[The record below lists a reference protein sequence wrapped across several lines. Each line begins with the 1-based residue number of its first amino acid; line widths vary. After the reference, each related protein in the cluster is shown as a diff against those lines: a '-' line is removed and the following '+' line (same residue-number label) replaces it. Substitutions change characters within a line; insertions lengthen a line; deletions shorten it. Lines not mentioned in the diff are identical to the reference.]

1 MHKSAKTREGR
12 LKMKFKR
19 QEDVRQSQGRQR
31 GFTLIELMIVVAI
44 IGILA
49 AIAIPQYQNYVAR
62 SQVAEAL
69 SFSGSAKTAVSEYR
83 MTQGA
88 FPDTNAKAGL
98 PAAADMKGTYVDTVT
113 ITTNGVITVVMKASG
128 VASAITSKSLAMPPT
143 ESNGNITWA
152 CDGGATEPIE
162 DAYLPSSC
170 K

>member
-1 MHKSAKTREGR
+1 MMIFSKQAKPER
-12 LKMKFKR
+12 KNN
-19 QEDVRQSQGRQR
+19 RQR

-83 MTQGA
+83 MTEGA
-88 FPDTNAKAGL
+88 FPTTNAMAGL
-98 PAAADMKGTYVDTVT
+98 PDAANMQGTYVNTVT

-128 VASAITSKSLAMPPT
+128 VASAITSKSLAMTPT

-152 CDGGATEPIE
+152 CDGGASDPIG
-162 DAYLPSSC
+162 DAYLPSQC

>member
-1 MHKSAKTREGR
+1 MMIFSKQAKPER
-12 LKMKFKR
+12 KNN
-19 QEDVRQSQGRQR
+19 RQR

-83 MTQGA
+83 MTEGA
-88 FPDTNAKAGL
+88 FPTTNALAGL
-98 PAAADMKGTYVDTVT
+98 PDAANMQGTYVNTVT
-113 ITTNGVITVVMKASG
+113 IGTAGVITVAMKASG
-128 VASAITSKSLAMPPT
+128 VASAIASKTLAMTPT

-152 CDGGATEPIE
+152 CDGGASDPIG
-162 DAYLPSSC
+162 DAYLPSQC

>member
-1 MHKSAKTREGR
+1 MMIFSKQAKPER
-12 LKMKFKR
+12 KNN
-19 QEDVRQSQGRQR
+19 RQR

-83 MTQGA
+83 MTEGA
-88 FPDTNAKAGL
+88 FPTTNAMAGL
-98 PAAADMKGTYVDTVT
+98 PDAANMQGTYVNTVT
-113 ITTNGVITVVMKASG
+113 IGTAGVITVAMKASG
-128 VASAITSKSLAMPPT
+128 VASAIASKTLAMTPT

-152 CDGGATEPIE
+152 CDGGASDPIG
-162 DAYLPSSC
+162 DAYLPSQC

>member
-1 MHKSAKTREGR
+1 M
-12 LKMKFKR
+12 KMNR

-88 FPDTNAKAGL
+88 FPTDNGMAGL
-98 PAAADMKGTYVDTVT
+98 PAAADMKGTFVNTVT
-113 ITTNGVITVVMKASG
+113 IGANGVITVAMKATG
-128 VASAITSKSLAMPPT
+128 VASAIASKTLTLTPT
-143 ESNGNITWA
+143 DSNGNITWA
-152 CDGGATEPIE
+152 CDAPATGGIG
-162 DAYLPSSC
+162 DAYLPSQC

>member
-1 MHKSAKTREGR
+1 MMIFSKQAKPER
-12 LKMKFKR
+12 KNN
-19 QEDVRQSQGRQR
+19 RQR

-83 MTQGA
+83 MTEGA
-88 FPDTNAKAGL
+88 FPSTNAMAGL
-98 PAAADMKGTYVDTVT
+98 PAAANMKGTYVNTVT
-113 ITTNGVITVVMKASG
+113 ISAGGVITVAMQASG
-128 VASAITSKSLAMPPT
+128 VASAIASKTLAMTPT
-143 ESNGNITWA
+143 ESSGNITWA
-152 CDGGATEPIE
+152 CDGGTTDPIE
-162 DAYLPSSC
+162 DAYLPSQC

>member
-1 MHKSAKTREGR
+1 
-12 LKMKFKR
+12 MKFNR
-19 QEDVRQSQGRQR
+19 QNDVLQSQGRQR

-88 FPDTNAKAGL
+88 FPTTNAMAGI
-98 PAAADMKGTYVDTVT
+98 PASANMVGTYVNSVAIGAD
-113 ITTNGVITVVMKASG
+113 GVITVTMKATG
-128 VASAITSKSLAMPPT
+128 VASSIASKTLTLTPT
-143 ESNGNITWA
+143 DSNGNITWV
-152 CDGGATEPIE
+152 CDAPATGGIE
-162 DAYLPSSC
+162 DAYLPSQC

>member
-1 MHKSAKTREGR
+1 MMIFSKQVKPEQ
-12 LKMKFKR
+12 KN
-19 QEDVRQSQGRQR
+19 GRQQ

-69 SFSGSAKTAVSEYR
+69 SFSGSAKTSVSEYR
-83 MTQGA
+83 MTQGD
-88 FPDTNAKAGL
+88 FPATNAEAGL
-98 PAAADMKGTYVDTVT
+98 PDADNMEGTYVASVAISAGGIITVT
-113 ITTNGVITVVMKASG
+113 MKDSG
-128 VASAITSKSLAMPPT
+128 VASAIEEGELKLTPT

-152 CDGGATEPIE
+152 CDGGDTTPIE

>member
-1 MHKSAKTREGR
+1 MMIFSKQVKPEQ
-12 LKMKFKR
+12 KN
-19 QEDVRQSQGRQR
+19 GRQQ

-98 PAAADMKGTYVDTVT
+98 PAAADMKGTYVNTVT
-113 ITTNGVITVVMKASG
+113 ITTNGIITVVMKASG
-128 VASAITSKSLAMPPT
+128 VASAIASKSLAMTPT

-152 CDGGATEPIE
+152 CDGGATDPID

>member
-1 MHKSAKTREGR
+1 
-12 LKMKFKR
+12 MKFKR

-83 MTQGA
+83 MTQGS
-88 FPDTNAKAGL
+88 FPTTNAMAGI
-98 PAAADMKGTYVDTVT
+98 PAAADMTGTYVNTVT
-113 ITTNGVITVVMKASG
+113 VGTAGVITVAMKASG
-128 VASAITSKSLAMPPT
+128 VASAIVSKTLKLTPT
-143 ESNGNITWA
+143 ESSGNITWA
-152 CDGGATEPIE
+152 CDGGATDPIE

>member
-1 MHKSAKTREGR
+1 MMIFSKQAKPER
-12 LKMKFKR
+12 KNN
-19 QEDVRQSQGRQR
+19 RQR

-83 MTQGA
+83 MTEGA
-88 FPDTNAKAGL
+88 FPTTNAMAGL
-98 PAAADMKGTYVDTVT
+98 PDAANMQGTYVNTVT
-113 ITTNGVITVVMKASG
+113 IGTAGVITVAMKASG
-128 VASAITSKSLAMPPT
+128 VASAIASKTLAMTPT

-152 CDGGATEPIE
+152 CDGGASDPIE
-162 DAYLPSSC
+162 DAYLPSQC

>member
-1 MHKSAKTREGR
+1 MMIFSKQAKPER
-12 LKMKFKR
+12 KNN
-19 QEDVRQSQGRQR
+19 RQR

-83 MTQGA
+83 MTEGA
-88 FPDTNAKAGL
+88 FPTTNAMAGL
-98 PAAADMKGTYVDTVT
+98 PDAANMQGTYVNTVT
-113 ITTNGVITVVMKASG
+113 IGTAGVITVAMKASG
-128 VASAITSKSLAMPPT
+128 VASAIASKSLAMTPT

-152 CDGGATEPIE
+152 CDGGASDPIG
-162 DAYLPSSC
+162 DAYLPSQC

>member
-1 MHKSAKTREGR
+1 MMIFSKQAKPER
-12 LKMKFKR
+12 KNN
-19 QEDVRQSQGRQR
+19 RQR

-44 IGILA
+44 IGIVA

-83 MTQGA
+83 MTEGA
-88 FPDTNAKAGL
+88 FPTTNAMAGL
-98 PAAADMKGTYVDTVT
+98 PDAANMQGTYVNTVT
-113 ITTNGVITVVMKASG
+113 IGTAGVITVAMKASG
-128 VASAITSKSLAMPPT
+128 VASAIASKTLAMTPT

-152 CDGGATEPIE
+152 CDGGASDPIG
-162 DAYLPSSC
+162 DAYLPSQC

>member
-1 MHKSAKTREGR
+1 MR
-12 LKMKFKR
+12 LNR
-19 QEDVRQSQGRQR
+19 QEYVRRRQGRQG

-83 MTQGA
+83 MTQGS
-88 FPDTNAKAGL
+88 FPTTNAMAGI
-98 PAAADMKGTYVDTVT
+98 PDAANMTGTYVNTVT
-113 ITTNGVITVVMKASG
+113 VGTAGVITVAMKDSG
-128 VASAITSKSLAMPPT
+128 VASSIESKTLKLTPT
-143 ESNGNITWA
+143 ESSGNITWA
-152 CDGGATEPIE
+152 CDGGDTDPIE

>member
-1 MHKSAKTREGR
+1 MIFSKQAKPER
-12 LKMKFKR
+12 KNN
-19 QEDVRQSQGRQR
+19 RQR

-83 MTQGA
+83 MTEGA
-88 FPDTNAKAGL
+88 FPTTNAMAGL
-98 PAAADMKGTYVDTVT
+98 PDAANMQGTYVNTVT
-113 ITTNGVITVVMKASG
+113 IGTAGVITVAMKASG
-128 VASAITSKSLAMPPT
+128 VASAIASKTLAMTPT

-152 CDGGATEPIE
+152 CDGGASDPIG
-162 DAYLPSSC
+162 DAYLPSQC

>member
-1 MHKSAKTREGR
+1 MMIFSKQAKPER
-12 LKMKFKR
+12 KNN
-19 QEDVRQSQGRQR
+19 RQR
-31 GFTLIELMIVVAI
+31 GFTLIELLIVVAI

-83 MTQGA
+83 MTEGA
-88 FPDTNAKAGL
+88 FPTTNAMAGL
-98 PAAADMKGTYVDTVT
+98 PDAANMQGTYVNTVT
-113 ITTNGVITVVMKASG
+113 IGTAGVITVAMKASG
-128 VASAITSKSLAMPPT
+128 VASAIASKTLAMTPT

-152 CDGGATEPIE
+152 CDGGASDPIG
-162 DAYLPSSC
+162 DAYLPSQC